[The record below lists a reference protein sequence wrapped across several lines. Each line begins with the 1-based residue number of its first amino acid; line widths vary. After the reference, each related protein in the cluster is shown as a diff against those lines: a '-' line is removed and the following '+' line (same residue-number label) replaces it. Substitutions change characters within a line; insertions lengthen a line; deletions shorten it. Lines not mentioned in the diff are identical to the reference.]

1 MGLYLYQSQFV
12 ITAHLNLDSG
22 NSDLLLLDACLHCL
36 HCLHYLHCLHRSLI
50 RTELLSS
57 FPAEYSPH
65 ETLE

>member
-22 NSDLLLLDACLHCL
+22 NSDLLLLEACLNC
-36 HCLHYLHCLHRSLI
+36 LHCLHRSLM

>member
-1 MGLYLYQSQFV
+1 MGLYLYQRQFV

-22 NSDLLLLDACLHCL
+22 NSDLLLLEAC
-36 HCLHYLHCLHRSLI
+36 LHCLHRSLI